1 MMNDKNASS
10 HHERRQTMRLGLL
23 PRTGAMARRVF
34 RQLVFTAGAALLA
47 SAVFA
52 QAPRSGGTL
61 NLIVN
66 PEPPGINLGNS
77 KLGPSS
83 FVGSKIYEG
92 LISLSPKLEPIPRL
106 AQSWTISPD
115 GKVYTF
121 KLRPGVKW
129 HDGKPFTSADVLF
142 SFKQY
147 LPATFA
153 RTKLI
158 MEQTA
163 SIEAPDDLTV
173 VFTLKNPYPAF
184 MYIFEA
190 TGGTIMPK
198 HVYEGVTD
206 YRTTSVNNT
215 IVGTGPFKLAE
226 WRRGAFIKLVKNP
239 DYWDKGKPHLDNLFF
254 HIVPDAVGRSIA
266 FESGKVDAIRA
277 GDVENF
283 EIARLAAAPGVSLTK
298 AGWEF
303 LQPVGFLNMNL
314 RNKPIDD
321 LRFRQ
326 AIAHAIDR
334 QFIIKNLFSTF
345 GETVNGPFPGGYAFR
360 DTSVETK
367 YSYDPARAKALLDEM
382 GLKPGPDGTRV
393 TLRLLPLPY
402 GETWQRLAE
411 FTRERLGAVGIKTTI
426 VATDVPGWAS
436 RISSGDFDLAYNFV
450 YLLGDPAI
458 GVNQTYLSTNQLN
471 RGSAANVD
479 GYVNQEVD
487 ALLIKAERETNKTER
502 AKLYSQI
509 QKILS
514 RDLPILWTHQMV
526 MPTVYRTKVNNLI
539 STGLGMNEN
548 FADVWIGK

>member
-1 MMNDKNASS
+1 MKLS
-10 HHERRQTMRLGLL
+10 RLLSFVLGSALI
-23 PRTGAMARRVF
+23 
-34 RQLVFTAGAALLA
+34 AAA
-47 SAVFA
+47 AFA
-52 QAPRSGGTL
+52 QTPRAGGSL

-66 PEPPGINLGNS
+66 PEPPSINLGHA

-92 LISLSPKLEPIPRL
+92 LITLSPKLEPIPRL

-115 GKVYTF
+115 GKTYTF

-129 HDGKPFTSADVLF
+129 HDGKPFTSADVVF

-147 LPATFA
+147 LPAVFA

-158 MEQTA
+158 MDKVA

-173 VFTLKNPYPAF
+173 VFKLKHSYPAF

-198 HVYEGVTD
+198 HLYEGVTD
-206 YRTTSVNNT
+206 YRTTPVNNNV
-215 IVGTGPFKLAE
+215 VGTGPFKLAE
-226 WRRGAFIKLVKNP
+226 WRRGAYIKLVKNP
-239 DYWDKGKPHLDNLFF
+239 DYWDKGKPYLDNLYF

-283 EIARLAAAPGVSLTK
+283 EIARLAALPGAALSK

-303 LQPVGFLNMNL
+303 LQPVAYFHMNL
-314 RNKPIDD
+314 RNKPMDD

-326 AIAHAIDR
+326 AVAHAIDR
-334 QFIIKNLFSTF
+334 QFIIRNIFSTF
-345 GETVNGPFPGGYAFR
+345 GNPVHGPFPPGYAFH
-360 DTSVETK
+360 DPSVETQ
-367 YSYDPARAKALLDEM
+367 YPYDPAKAKALLDEM

-411 FTRERLGAVGIKTTI
+411 YTREALNAVGIKTTI
-426 VATDVPGWAS
+426 VATDVPGWVT
-436 RISSGDFDLAYNFV
+436 RLSSGDFDFGYNFV

-458 GVNQTYLSTNQLN
+458 GISQTYLSTNQLN
-471 RGSAANVD
+471 RGTAANVD
-479 GYVNQEVD
+479 GYVNPAIDE
-487 ALLIKAERETNKTER
+487 LLLKAEQETNVAER
-502 AKLYSQI
+502 AKLYAQI
-509 QKILS
+509 QKTLS
-514 RDLPILWTHQMV
+514 RELPMLWTHHMV
-526 MPTVYRTKVNNLI
+526 MPTVYRTKVKNLI

-548 FADVWIGK
+548 FADVWIDK

>member
-1 MMNDKNASS
+1 MRST
-10 HHERRQTMRLGLL
+10 RRLALAL
-23 PRTGAMARRVF
+23 SV
-34 RQLVFTAGAALLA
+34 ALLTSTA
-47 SAVFA
+47 LA
-52 QAPRSGGTL
+52 QAPRAGGTL

-66 PEPPGINLGNS
+66 PEPPGINLGNA

-115 GKVYTF
+115 GKTYTF
-121 KLRPGVKW
+121 KLRPDVKW
-129 HDGKPFTSADVLF
+129 HDGKPFTSADVVF

-158 MEQTA
+158 MEQVA
-163 SIEAPDDLTV
+163 SIEAPDERTA
-173 VFTLKNPYPAF
+173 VFKLKQPYPAF
-184 MYIFEA
+184 MFIFEA
-190 TGGTIMPK
+190 TGGTIMPR
-198 HVYEGVTD
+198 HLYEGVSD
-206 YRTTSVNNT
+206 YRTTQVNNT
-215 IVGTGPFKLAE
+215 IVGTGPFKIGE
-226 WRRGAFIKLVKNP
+226 WRRGAFIRLVKNP
-239 DYWDKGKPHLDNLFF
+239 EYWDKGKPHLDNLYF

-283 EIARLAAAPGVSLTK
+283 EIARLAAMPGVGLTK

-321 LRFRQ
+321 ARFRQ

-334 QFIIKNLFSTF
+334 QFIIKNIFSTF
-345 GETVNGPFPGGYAFR
+345 GEPVNGPFPPGYVFR
-360 DTSVETK
+360 DTAVETK
-367 YSYDPARAKALLDEM
+367 YPYDPARAKALLDDM
-382 GLKPGPDGTRV
+382 GLKPGSDGTRV
-393 TLRLLPLPY
+393 SLRLLPLPY

-411 FTRERLGAVGIKTTI
+411 YTRERLNAVGIKTTI
-426 VATDVPGWAS
+426 VATDVPGWFS
-436 RISSGDFDLAYNFV
+436 RVSSGDFDLAYNFV

-458 GVNQTYLSTNQLN
+458 GVSQTYLSTNQLN
-471 RGSAANVD
+471 RGTAANVD
-479 GYVNQEVD
+479 GYVNKEVD
-487 ALLIKAERETNKTER
+487 ALLTKAEQEPQAAGR
-502 AKLYSQI
+502 AKLYSDL
-509 QKILS
+509 QKTLS

-526 MPTVYRTKVNNLI
+526 MPTVYRTKVRNLV

-548 FADVWIGK
+548 FADVWIDK

>member
-1 MMNDKNASS
+1 MKLS
-10 HHERRQTMRLGLL
+10 RLISAALGSALI
-23 PRTGAMARRVF
+23 
-34 RQLVFTAGAALLA
+34 AGAAL
-47 SAVFA
+47 A
-52 QAPRSGGTL
+52 QTPRAGGSL

-66 PEPPGINLGNS
+66 PEPPGINLGHA

-92 LISLSPKLEPIPRL
+92 LITLSPKLEPIPRL

-115 GKVYTF
+115 GKTYTF

-129 HDGKPFTSADVLF
+129 HDGKPFTSADVVF

-147 LPATFA
+147 LPAVFA

-158 MEQTA
+158 MDQVA

-173 VFTLKNPYPAF
+173 VFKLKQTYPAF

-198 HVYEGVTD
+198 HLYEGVTD
-206 YRTTSVNNT
+206 YRTTQVNNN
-215 IVGTGPFKLAE
+215 IVGTGPFKLGE

-239 DYWDKGKPHLDNLFF
+239 EYWDKGKPHLDNLYF

-283 EIARLAAAPGVSLTK
+283 EIARLAAAPGAALSK

-303 LQPVGFLNMNL
+303 LQPVAYFHMNL
-314 RNKPIDD
+314 RNKPLDD

-334 QFIIKNLFSTF
+334 QFIIKNIFSTF
-345 GETVNGPFPGGYAFR
+345 GEPVNGPFPPGYAFR

-367 YSYDPARAKALLDEM
+367 YPYDPAKAKALLDEM

-411 FTRERLGAVGIKTTI
+411 YTRERLNAVGIKTTI
-426 VATDVPGWAS
+426 VATDVPGWVT
-436 RISSGDFDLAYNFV
+436 RLSSGDFDLGYNFV

-458 GVNQTYLSTNQLN
+458 GISQTYLSTNQLN
-471 RGSAANVD
+471 RGTAANVD
-479 GYVNQEVD
+479 GYVNKEID
-487 ALLIKAERETNKTER
+487 ALLIKAEQELKPAER

-509 QKILS
+509 QKTLS
-514 RDLPILWTHQMV
+514 HDLPILWTHQMV
-526 MPTVYRTKVNNLI
+526 MPTVYRTKIKNLI

-548 FADVWIGK
+548 FADVWIDK

>member
-1 MMNDKNASS
+1 MTSL
-10 HHERRQTMRLGLL
+10 RRLALAL
-23 PRTGAMARRVF
+23 
-34 RQLVFTAGAALLA
+34 GAALLA
-47 SAVFA
+47 STALA
-52 QAPRSGGTL
+52 QAPRAGGTL

-66 PEPPGINLGNS
+66 PEPPGINLGNA

-83 FVGSKIYEG
+83 FVGSKVYEG

-106 AQSWTISPD
+106 AQAWTISPD
-115 GKVYTF
+115 GKTYTF
-121 KLRPGVKW
+121 KLRPNVKW

-147 LPATFA
+147 LPVTFA

-158 MEQTA
+158 MEQVA

-173 VFTLKNPYPAF
+173 VFKLKQPYPAF

-190 TGGTIMPK
+190 TGGTIMPR
-198 HVYEGVTD
+198 HLYEGVTD
-206 YRTTSVNNT
+206 YRSTPVNNT
-215 IVGTGPFKLAE
+215 IVGTGPFKIGE

-239 DYWDKGKPHLDNLFF
+239 DYWDQGKPYLDTLYF

-283 EIARLAAAPGVSLTK
+283 EIARLAAAPGVGLTK

-321 LRFRQ
+321 ARFRQ

-334 QFIIKNLFSTF
+334 QFIIKNIFSTF
-345 GETVNGPFPGGYAFR
+345 GEPVNGPFPPGYAFR
-360 DTSVETK
+360 DTSVETR
-367 YSYDPARAKALLDEM
+367 YPYDPARAKALLDEM
-382 GLKPGPDGTRV
+382 GLKPGSDGTRV
-393 TLRLLPLPY
+393 SLRLLPLPY

-411 FTRERLGAVGIKTTI
+411 YTRERLNAVGIKTTI
-426 VATDVPGWAS
+426 VATDVPGWFS
-436 RISSGDFDLAYNFV
+436 RVSSGDFDLAYNFV

-458 GVNQTYLSTNQLN
+458 GVSQTYLSTNQLN
-471 RGSAANVD
+471 RGTAANVD
-479 GYVNQEVD
+479 GYVNKDVD
-487 ALLIKAERETNKTER
+487 ALLTQAEQAPKAEDR
-502 AKLYSQI
+502 ARLYSQV
-509 QKILS
+509 QKTLS

-526 MPTVYRTKVNNLI
+526 MPTVYRTKVKNLV

-548 FADVWIGK
+548 FSDVWIDK

>member
-1 MMNDKNASS
+1 MKSF
-10 HHERRQTMRLGLL
+10 RRLALAL
-23 PRTGAMARRVF
+23 
-34 RQLVFTAGAALLA
+34 GAALLTSTA
-47 SAVFA
+47 FA
-52 QAPRSGGTL
+52 QAPRAGGTL

-66 PEPPGINLGNS
+66 PEPPGINLGS
-77 KLGPSS
+77 AKLGPSS

-92 LISLSPKLEPIPRL
+92 LVSLTPSLEPIPRL
-106 AQSWTISPD
+106 AQSWTISAD
-115 GKVYTF
+115 GKTYTF
-121 KLRPGVKW
+121 KLRPHVKW

-142 SFKQY
+142 SFQQY
-147 LPATFA
+147 LPVTFA

-158 MEQTA
+158 MEQVA
-163 SIEAPDDLTV
+163 SIEAPDALTV
-173 VFTLKNPYPAF
+173 VFKLKQAYPAF

-198 HVYEGVTD
+198 HLYEGISD
-206 YRTTSVNNT
+206 YRTTQANNT
-215 IVGTGPFKLAE
+215 IVGTGPFKIGE

-239 DYWDKGKPHLDNLFF
+239 DYWDQGKPYLDNLFF

-266 FESGKVDAIRA
+266 FQSGKVDAIRA

-283 EIARLAAAPGVSLTK
+283 EIARLAAAPGVNLTK

-326 AIAHAIDR
+326 AVAHAIDR
-334 QFIIKNLFSTF
+334 QFIIKNIFSTF
-345 GETVNGPFPGGYAFR
+345 GETVNGPFPSGYAFHEAA
-360 DTSVETK
+360 VETR
-367 YSYDPARAKALLDEM
+367 YPYDPARAKALLDEM
-382 GLKPGPDGTRV
+382 GLKPGADGTRV

-411 FTRERLGAVGIKTTI
+411 YTRERLNAVGIKATI
-426 VATDVPGWAS
+426 VATDVPGWATRMS
-436 RISSGDFDLAYNFV
+436 AGDFDLAYNFV

-458 GVNQTYLSTNQLN
+458 GVSQTYLSTNQLN

-479 GYVNQEVD
+479 GYVNKDVD
-487 ALLIKAERETNKTER
+487 ALLVKAEQEPNRAQR
-502 AKLYSQI
+502 AKLYAQV
-509 QKILS
+509 QKTLS
-514 RDLPILWTHQMV
+514 RELPILWTHQMV
-526 MPTVYRTKVNNLI
+526 MPTVYRSKVKNLI

-548 FADVWIGK
+548 FADVWLDK

>member
-1 MMNDKNASS
+1 MKKAF
-10 HHERRQTMRLGLL
+10 RRFALAL
-23 PRTGAMARRVF
+23 
-34 RQLVFTAGAALLA
+34 GAALLA
-47 SAVFA
+47 SVALA
-52 QAPRSGGTL
+52 QSPRDGGSL

-66 PEPPGINLGNS
+66 PEPPGINLGNA

-129 HDGKPFTSADVLF
+129 HDGKSFTSADVLF

-147 LPATFA
+147 LPVTFA

-158 MEQTA
+158 MEQVA
-163 SIEAPDDLTV
+163 SIDAPDELTV
-173 VFTLKNPYPAF
+173 VFTLKQPYPAF

-198 HVYEGVTD
+198 HLYEGVTD
-206 YRTTSVNNT
+206 YRTTQVNNT
-215 IVGTGPFKLAE
+215 IVGTGPFKLGE
-226 WRRGAFIKLVKNP
+226 WRRGAFIKLVKNT

-254 HIVPDAVGRSIA
+254 HIMPDAVGRSIA

-283 EIARLAAAPGVSLTK
+283 EIARLAAAPGVGLTK

-314 RNKPIDD
+314 RNKPLGD

-334 QFIIKNLFSTF
+334 QFIIKNIFSTF
-345 GETVNGPFPGGYAFR
+345 GEPVNGPFPAGYVFR

-367 YSYDPARAKALLDEM
+367 YPYDPARAKALLDEM
-382 GLKPGPDGTRV
+382 GLKPGADGTRV

-411 FTRERLGAVGIKTTI
+411 YTRERLNAVGIKTTI
-426 VATDVPGWAS
+426 VATDVPGWFS
-436 RISSGDFDLAYNFV
+436 RASSGDFDLAYNFV

-458 GVNQTYLSTNQLN
+458 GVSQTYLSTNQLN
-471 RGSAANVD
+471 RGTAANID
-479 GYVNQEVD
+479 GYVNKEVD
-487 ALLIKAERETNKTER
+487 ALLIKAEQETNKAER
-502 AKLYSQI
+502 AKLYSQL
-509 QKILS
+509 QKQLS
-514 RDLPILWTHQMV
+514 KDLPILWTHQMV
-526 MPTVYRTKVNNLI
+526 MPTVYRTKVKNLI
-539 STGLGMNEN
+539 TTGLGMNEN

>member
-1 MMNDKNASS
+1 MTTL
-10 HHERRQTMRLGLL
+10 RRLALALG
-23 PRTGAMARRVF
+23 T
-34 RQLVFTAGAALLA
+34 ALLA
-47 SAVFA
+47 STALA
-52 QAPRSGGTL
+52 QAPRAGGTL

-66 PEPPGINLGNS
+66 PEPPGINLGNA

-83 FVGSKIYEG
+83 FVGSKVYEG

-115 GKVYTF
+115 GKTYTF
-121 KLRPGVKW
+121 KLRPNVKW

-147 LPATFA
+147 LPVTFA

-158 MEQTA
+158 MEQVA

-173 VFTLKNPYPAF
+173 VFKLKQPYPAF

-198 HVYEGVTD
+198 HLYEGVTD
-206 YRTTSVNNT
+206 YRSTPVNNT
-215 IVGTGPFKLAE
+215 IVGTGPFKIGE

-239 DYWDKGKPHLDNLFF
+239 DYWDKGKPYLETLYF

-283 EIARLAAAPGVSLTK
+283 EIARLAAAPGVGLTK

-321 LRFRQ
+321 ARFRQ

-334 QFIIKNLFSTF
+334 QFIIKNIFSTF
-345 GETVNGPFPGGYAFR
+345 GEPVNGPFPAGYAYR
-360 DTSVETK
+360 DTSVETQ
-367 YSYDPARAKALLDEM
+367 YAYDPARAKALLDEM
-382 GLKPGPDGTRV
+382 GLKPGSDGTRV
-393 TLRLLPLPY
+393 SLRLLPLPY

-411 FTRERLGAVGIKTTI
+411 YTRERLNAVGIKTTI
-426 VATDVPGWAS
+426 VATDVPGWFS
-436 RISSGDFDLAYNFV
+436 RVSAGDFDLAYNFV

-458 GVNQTYLSTNQLN
+458 GVSQTYLSTNQLN
-471 RGSAANVD
+471 RGTAANVD
-479 GYVNQEVD
+479 GYVNKDVD
-487 ALLIKAERETNKTER
+487 ALLTKAEQEPRTEDR
-502 AKLYSQI
+502 ARLYSQL
-509 QKILS
+509 QKTLS
-514 RDLPILWTHQMV
+514 RDLPILWTHQMI
-526 MPTVYRTKVNNLI
+526 MPTVYRTKVKNLV

-548 FADVWIGK
+548 FSDVWIDK